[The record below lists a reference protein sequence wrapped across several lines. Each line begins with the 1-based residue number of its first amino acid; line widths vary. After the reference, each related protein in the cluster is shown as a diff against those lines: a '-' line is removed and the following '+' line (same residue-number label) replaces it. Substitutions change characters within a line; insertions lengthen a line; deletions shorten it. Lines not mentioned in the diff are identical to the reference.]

1 MNEMDT
7 LRDLVKFNTIKDKDN
22 QGILTYIEN
31 YLKTLGIFLEKKE
44 KYLIMSIGK
53 EPILG
58 FIGHSDTVNYIEGW
72 STNPFDVTVKDDNI
86 YGLGVCD
93 MKGGI
98 AAFLQALAEI
108 DLNTLKRGIKVY
120 ITYDE
125 EIAFSGIKEIL
136 KSHEQFPEYII
147 VGEPTDNQI
156 ITGCKG
162 LLAVRIKTKGK
173 KVHSSTPDKGKSAN
187 LEMIKLLNELQNF
200 YEKEIKIERNDNYEV
215 NYTTMNIGLIN
226 GGNSINSVSDKCE
239 SFIDFRIA
247 KEEHIEKI
255 KQKINELSEKYK
267 ADIYYEI
274 EIQPFFNNIDFLEN
288 KKTANFM
295 TEASWVKGK
304 RIILGPGP
312 ITAHEINEH
321 ISIKSFRL
329 LIEQYKGLIEKIC
342 NQ

>member
-1 MNEMDT
+1 MSEIDI
-7 LRDLVKFNTIKDKDN
+7 LKALVKYNTVEDKEN
-22 QGILTYIEN
+22 QKILTYIEY
-31 YLKTLGIFLEKKE
+31 YLKSLGFSIQKKE

-72 STNPFDVTVKDDNI
+72 STNPFDVTVKDEEI

-98 AAFLQALAEI
+98 AAFLQALAET
-108 DLNTLKRGIKVY
+108 DLNTLKRGIKIY

-136 KSHEQFPEYII
+136 KNHEQFPEYII
-147 VGEPTDNQI
+147 VGEPTDNQM

-200 YEKEIKIERNDNYEV
+200 YEKEIKVERNDNFEV

-247 KEEHIEKI
+247 KVEHIEKI
-255 KQKINELSEKYK
+255 KQKINELSEKYNP
-267 ADIYYEI
+267 DIYYEI
-274 EIQPFFNNIDFLEN
+274 EIQPFFNKIDFLEN
-288 KKTANFM
+288 EKTANFM

-312 ITAHEINEH
+312 VTAHEINEH
-321 ISIKSFRL
+321 ISKKSLRL
-329 LIEQYKGLIEKIC
+329 LVEQYKELTEKIC

>member
-108 DLNTLKRGIKVY
+108 DLNTLKRGIKAY

-321 ISIKSFRL
+321 ISIKSLRL

>member
-1 MNEMDT
+1 MNEIDI
-7 LRDLVKFNTIKDKDN
+7 LKILVQYNTVEDKEN
-22 QGILTYIEN
+22 QKILAYIEE
-31 YLKTLGIFLEKKE
+31 YLKLLGFTIQKKE

-53 EPILG
+53 KPILG
-58 FIGHSDTVNYIEGW
+58 FIGHSDTVNYINGW

-125 EIAFSGIKEIL
+125 EIAFSGIKDIL
-136 KSHEQFPEYII
+136 KNHEQFPEYII

-173 KVHSSTPDKGKSAN
+173 KVHSSTPDKGESAN
-187 LEMIKLLNELQNF
+187 LKMIKLLNELQNF
-200 YEKEIKIERNDNYEV
+200 YEEGIKVEQNDNYEV

-247 KEEHIEKI
+247 KEEHIETI
-255 KQKINELSEKYK
+255 KQKINELSDKYK
-267 ADIYYEI
+267 ADVYYEI
-274 EIQPFFNNIDFLEN
+274 EIQPFFNKIDFLEDE
-288 KKTANFM
+288 KTANFM

-304 RIILGPGP
+304 RMILGPGP
-312 ITAHEINEH
+312 VTAHEINEH
-321 ISIKSFRL
+321 ITKKSLRL
-329 LIEQYKGLIEKIC
+329 LVEQYKELIEKIC
-342 NQ
+342 N

>member
-1 MNEMDT
+1 MNEIDT

-22 QGILTYIEN
+22 QKILSYIEN
-31 YLKTLGIFLEKKE
+31 YLKALGFYLEKKE

-72 STNPFDVTVKDDNI
+72 STNPFDVTVEDDNI

-98 AAFLQALAEI
+98 AAFLQALKEI
-108 DLNTLKRGIKVY
+108 DLNILKRGIKVY

-125 EIAFSGIKEIL
+125 EIAFSGIKDIL
-136 KSHEQFPEYII
+136 KNHEQFPEYII

-187 LEMIKLLNELQNF
+187 LGMIKFLNELQNF
-200 YEKEIKIERNDNYEV
+200 YEEEIKVEKNDNYEV

-255 KQKINELSEKYK
+255 KRKINELSEKYK

-274 EIQPFFNNIDFLEN
+274 EIQPFFNKIDFLQNE
-288 KKTANFM
+288 KTANFM

-304 RIILGPGP
+304 RMILGPGT
-312 ITAHEINEH
+312 ITAHEIDEH
-321 ISIKSFRL
+321 ISSKSLRL
-329 LIEQYKGLIEKIC
+329 LIEQYKELIEKIC

>member
-1 MNEMDT
+1 MSEID
-7 LRDLVKFNTIKDKDN
+7 LLKALVKYNTVEDKEN
-22 QGILTYIEN
+22 QKILAYIEE
-31 YLKTLGIFLEKKE
+31 YLKLLGFTIQKKE

-53 EPILG
+53 KPILG
-58 FIGHSDTVNYIEGW
+58 FIGHSDTVNYINGW

-125 EIAFSGIKEIL
+125 EIAFSGIKDIL
-136 KSHEQFPEYII
+136 KNHEQFPEYII

-173 KVHSSTPDKGKSAN
+173 KVHSSTPDKGESAN
-187 LEMIKLLNELQNF
+187 LKMIKLLNELQNF
-200 YEKEIKIERNDNYEV
+200 YEEGIKVEQNDNYEV

-255 KQKINELSEKYK
+255 KQKIDELSAKYK
-267 ADIYYEI
+267 ADISYEI
-274 EIQPFFNNIDFLEN
+274 EIQPFFNKIDFIEN
-288 KKTANFM
+288 EKTANFM

-304 RIILGPGP
+304 RMILGAGP
-312 ITAHEINEH
+312 VTAHEINEH
-321 ISIKSFRL
+321 ITKKSLRL
-329 LIEQYKGLIEKIC
+329 LVEQYKELIEKIC
-342 NQ
+342 N

>member
-1 MNEMDT
+1 MNEIEI
-7 LRDLVKFNTIKDKDN
+7 LKALVKYNTVKDKEN
-22 QGILTYIEN
+22 QEFLTYIEN
-31 YLKTLGIFLEKKE
+31 YLKALGFYVEKKE
-44 KYLIMSIGK
+44 KYLIMSIGRK
-53 EPILG
+53 PILG

-72 STNPFDVTVKDDNI
+72 SINPFDVKVKDDNI

-304 RIILGPGP
+304 RIILGLGP

-321 ISIKSFRL
+321 ISIKSLRL

>member
-1 MNEMDT
+1 MNEIDI
-7 LRDLVKFNTIKDKDN
+7 LKALVKCNTVEDSEN
-22 QGILTYIEN
+22 QKMLTYIED
-31 YLKTLGIFLEKKE
+31 YLNLLGFSIEKKE

-53 EPILG
+53 QPILG
-58 FIGHSDTVNYIEGW
+58 FIGHSDTVNYIDGW
-72 STNPFDVTVKDDNI
+72 LTNPFDVIAKDDDI

-98 AAFLQALAEI
+98 AAFLQALSEI
-108 DLNTLKRGIKVY
+108 DLNILKRGIKVY

-136 KSHEQFPEYII
+136 KSQEQFPEYII
-147 VGEPTDNQI
+147 VGEPTDNQM

-173 KVHSSTPDKGKSAN
+173 KVHSSTPDKGESAN
-187 LEMIKLLNELQNF
+187 LKMIKLLNELQNF
-200 YEKEIKIERNDNYEV
+200 YEEEIKVERNDNYEV
-215 NYTTMNIGLIN
+215 DYTTMNIGLIN

-255 KQKINELSEKYK
+255 KKKINELCEEYK

-274 EIQPFFNNIDFLEN
+274 EIQPFFNKIEFLQNE
-288 KKTANFM
+288 KTANFM
-295 TEASWVKGK
+295 TEASWVNGK

-312 ITAHEINEH
+312 VTAHEINEH
-321 ISIKSFRL
+321 ITKKSLNL
-329 LIEQYKGLIEKIC
+329 LVEQYKELIEKIC

>member
-1 MNEMDT
+1 MSEIDI
-7 LRDLVKFNTIKDKDN
+7 LKALVKYNTVEDKEN
-22 QGILTYIEN
+22 QKILAYIEE
-31 YLKTLGIFLEKKE
+31 YLKLLGFTIQKKE

-53 EPILG
+53 KPILG
-58 FIGHSDTVNYIEGW
+58 FIGHSDTVNYINGW

-125 EIAFSGIKEIL
+125 EIAFSGIKDIL
-136 KSHEQFPEYII
+136 KNHEQFPEYII

-173 KVHSSTPDKGKSAN
+173 KVHSSTPDKGESAN
-187 LEMIKLLNELQNF
+187 LKMIKLLNELQNF
-200 YEKEIKIERNDNYEV
+200 YEEGIKVEQNDNYEV

-255 KQKINELSEKYK
+255 KQKIDELSAKYK
-267 ADIYYEI
+267 ADISYEI
-274 EIQPFFNNIDFLEN
+274 EIQPFFNKIDFIEN
-288 KKTANFM
+288 EKTANFM

-304 RIILGPGP
+304 RMILGAGP
-312 ITAHEINEH
+312 VTAHEINEH
-321 ISIKSFRL
+321 ITKKSLRL
-329 LIEQYKGLIEKIC
+329 LVEQYKELIEKIC
-342 NQ
+342 N

>member
-321 ISIKSFRL
+321 ISIKSLRL